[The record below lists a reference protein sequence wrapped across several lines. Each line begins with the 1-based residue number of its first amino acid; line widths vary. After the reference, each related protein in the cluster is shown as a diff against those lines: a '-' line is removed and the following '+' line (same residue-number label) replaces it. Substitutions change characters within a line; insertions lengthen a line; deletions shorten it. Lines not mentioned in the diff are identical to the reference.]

1 MKLGIAG
8 SGGIVKEVLLALQE
22 VEEVQVTAIFVR
34 PHSLKKGE
42 ALAEQYH
49 IPSIYTDYNEFLQN
63 PDIDF
68 VYIGLI
74 NSAHFSYTREA
85 LLAGKNVIVEK
96 PFASNLREV
105 KLLAELAQSKKLF
118 LFEAVSLLHMP
129 NYAKLRELLPQLG
142 RITMVQANYSQY
154 SSRYDKYLQKEVL
167 PAFDINLS
175 GGSLYDINI
184 YNLNL
189 IIGLFGAPKSVSY
202 IANIGFNGIDTSGAA
217 LLQYDGFP
225 AIATGAKDSDSPSG
239 CTIQGEK
246 GWLRCDGV
254 PGELPS
260 VDLCLRKQE
269 PEHYALNAYSHR
281 LAHEFKDF
289 ADIFAAGDFAARDR
303 YLTISLQVAETA
315 EKARLSAGI
324 HFPADT
330 TLDK

>member
-34 PHSLKKGE
+34 PHSREKGE

-85 LLAGKNVIVEK
+85 
-96 PFASNLREV
+96 
-105 KLLAELAQSKKLF
+105 LLAELAQSKKLF

-289 ADIFAAGDFAARDR
+289 ADIFAAGDFAARDH